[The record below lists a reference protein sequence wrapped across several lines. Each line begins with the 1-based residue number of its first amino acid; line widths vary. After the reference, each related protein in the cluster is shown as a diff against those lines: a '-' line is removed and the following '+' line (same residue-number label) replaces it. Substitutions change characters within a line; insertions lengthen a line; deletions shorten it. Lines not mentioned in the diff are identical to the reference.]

1 MSAPQ
6 GRISAAILAAFVV
19 FTSITTAA
27 EPAFV
32 ADEKLLALDRAIDY
46 SRGQLIAVQHEER
59 YKTLDSFAREA
70 MTAMTGKDRLP
81 GLTPI
86 GSLLEWSFNFKN
98 YPDVPA
104 VYVKDRGVRIHFSAH
119 LPAEAAA
126 RIRNTGMMTL
136 RELIDPTVRQRKAE
150 LDPKGRMNNAMNRV
164 NAAMAVAFN
173 AERMLQIIP
182 RHTPLDNDRW
192 ATPTEL
198 VPNLPE
204 RYRKKVEA
212 NIDLTEFGEP
222 LEGIDEGTAETV
234 LDTWAKLKFRWLE
247 RDAAGVQEQM
257 DKLAAVLPTVAKP
270 GDYPAERTLKM
281 EALYYRMGK
290 FMGGS
295 LVYFLGAI
303 FSVWAIVTRWKT
315 PWILGLAALVVALG
329 LHGFGIGLR
338 WAILGRIPIANMFEA
353 MVGSAFAGILLV
365 LILELVFRSRA
376 FLLAANVCGFV
387 MLVIAEQISPGGGT
401 LTSIRAILDDVML
414 RIHTTMIVSSYAL
427 IFLAGVIAVAY
438 LFGYYLVVH
447 PARSAEAGLIA
458 LVAGAALWGVSHL
471 AFGAVEIGSSI
482 DGFAKHSNVATAFGV
497 TAAVSVA
504 ALIALALA
512 RAPGNIL
519 VAAGMLLVAC
529 LALTFGHR
537 GFVVGMAYTLAG
549 GGFLWTCGTLLA
561 VWLRSVPQP
570 APALAMAG
578 GPSVPLTQFQRPIL
592 AGGSPSDENRAR
604 ELPRWLL
611 DFDWSQL
618 ILLNLVFVLLFVG
631 TILGAVW
638 ADYSWGRPWG
648 WDPKEVFALNTWI
661 IYAILIHIRF
671 VVKQRG
677 LWTAWL
683 SVAGC
688 VMMAFNWIVVNT
700 YIVGLHSYA

>member
-1 MSAPQ
+1 MNAPHA
-6 GRISAAILAAFVV
+6 RMMAAIFAGVV
-19 FTSITTAA
+19 VLSWIASAA
-27 EPAFV
+27 EPVFTP
-32 ADEKLLALDRAIDY
+32 DEKLAAMDRAIDY

-59 YKTLDSFAREA
+59 YKTLDSFARETI
-70 MTAMTGKDRLP
+70 TAMTGTDRLP

-98 YPDVPA
+98 YADVPT

-119 LPAEAAA
+119 MPVDVAT

-136 RELIDPTVRQRKAE
+136 RELIDPVVRQRKAE
-150 LDPKGRMNNAMNRV
+150 LDPKGRMSNAMNRV

-173 AERMLQIIP
+173 AERMLQIVP

-192 ATPTEL
+192 ATPVEL
-198 VPNLPE
+198 VPNLRAE
-204 RYRKKVEA
+204 LRDMAAKNA
-212 NIDLTEFGEP
+212 DLGELGEP
-222 LEGIDEGTAETV
+222 LEGVDQGTAEAV
-234 LDTWAKLKFRWLE
+234 LGAWAMLKMRWLE
-247 RDAAGVQEQM
+247 RDAAGVQESL
-257 DKLAAVLPTVAKP
+257 DKLAAVLPSVAKA
-270 GDYPAERTLKM
+270 GEYPAERKLKM

-290 FMGGS
+290 FTGGS

-315 PWILGLAALVVALG
+315 PWILGIIALIAALG
-329 LHGFGIGLR
+329 LHGFGLGLR
-338 WAILGRIPIANMFEA
+338 WSILGRIPIANMFEA
-353 MVGSAFAGILLV
+353 MVGSSFAGILLV
-365 LILELVFRSRA
+365 LILELVYRSRA
-376 FLLAANVCGFV
+376 FLLAANVCGFL

-438 LFGYYLVVH
+438 LFGYYLIVH

-458 LVAGAALWGVSHL
+458 LVGGISLWGVSFL
-471 AFGAVEIGSSI
+471 AFGQAEVGASM
-482 DGFAKHSNVATAFGV
+482 DGFAKLSNVATAFGV

-519 VAAGMLLVAC
+519 VATGMLLVAC

-537 GFVVGMAYTLAG
+537 GFVVGTAYTLAG
-549 GGFLWTCGTLLA
+549 SGFLWACGTLLGSR
-561 VWLRSVPQP
+561 LRAMPQHV
-570 APALAMAG
+570 PALAVAG
-578 GPSVPLTQFQRPIL
+578 GPHLPLTQFQRPIL
-592 AGGSPSDENRAR
+592 AGGAPGDESRSR